1 MLEELNQTV
10 TFLKLAGIRDPEIGI
25 VLGTGL
31 GRMASEIEVILSLH
45 YSDIPNFPVATV
57 ESHSGKLIYGKT

>member
-1 MLEELNQTV
+1 MKKQQLQETID
-10 TFLKLAGIRDPEIGI
+10 FLKSNGIINPEIGI

-31 GRMASEIEVILSLH
+31 GKLIAEVSIEKEIA

-57 ESHSGKLIYGKT
+57 EFHSG